1 MKLTFDIEPVAQGR
15 PRFSSFG
22 KHMRAYDPPKS
33 MYFKEQIKLMAR
45 KMLPEGYEP
54 ISEPVRVFMTFCR
67 PLPKTLTKLNRQA
80 HEQGK
85 FYPRTRPDVDNYVKG
100 LLDALSGIVYTDDNI
115 IIQITADKKYSDK
128 GRIEFE
134 IEVI

>member
-54 ISEPVRVFMTFCR
+54 ISEPVRVFMTFYR
-67 PLPKTLTKLNRQA
+67 PLPKTLTKLNIQA

-85 FYPRTRPDVDNYVKG
+85 LYPRTRPDVDNYVKG

-115 IIQITADKKYSDK
+115 IIQITADKKYADV